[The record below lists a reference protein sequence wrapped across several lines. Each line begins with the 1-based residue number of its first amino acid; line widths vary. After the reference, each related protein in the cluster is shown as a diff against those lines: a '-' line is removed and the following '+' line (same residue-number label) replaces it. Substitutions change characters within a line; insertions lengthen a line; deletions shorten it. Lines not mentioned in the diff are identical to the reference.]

1 MAKVPFK
8 VSARTA
14 KLIGLEN
21 FSNAE
26 GAIIELIKNTYDAD
40 SKICITVF
48 DLKYIEVEKPSKK
61 DSSILIK
68 ESVLDKDNSH
78 IYIID
83 NGIGMTDSIIS
94 NQWMTIGTD
103 DKLYSHTSKGGR
115 VKTGAKGI
123 GRFALNRL
131 GLDTK
136 MYTISEETEEK
147 GQFWKVNWN
156 DFDRTGAV
164 VSQVNADLDEK
175 PNLNLKSLL
184 EKKFG
189 NNKEISKVITKESF
203 DSGTIIKISNLN
215 DDWEIEQLKKLFG
228 NLEMLL
234 PPKEQNDFKIHFF
247 STSNPEEF
255 GEVKSA
261 YYDDYDYKIKAEYT
275 GDEERTLKLEVSRN
289 EFDIDVIE
297 KRYKELFDYKSMK
310 SFPFRLTDLKKKT
323 IKIETNI

>member
-68 ESVLDKDNSH
+68 EIVLDKNNSH

-131 GLDTK
+131 GSTTK
-136 MYTISEETEEK
+136 SILFLRKLMK
-147 GQFWKVNWN
+147 KVN
-156 DFDRTGAV
+156 
-164 VSQVNADLDEK
+164 
-175 PNLNLKSLL
+175 
-184 EKKFG
+184 FG
-189 NNKEISKVITKESF
+189 K
-203 DSGTIIKISNLN
+203 
-215 DDWEIEQLKKLFG
+215 
-228 NLEMLL
+228 
-234 PPKEQNDFKIHFF
+234 
-247 STSNPEEF
+247 
-255 GEVKSA
+255 
-261 YYDDYDYKIKAEYT
+261 
-275 GDEERTLKLEVSRN
+275 
-289 EFDIDVIE
+289 
-297 KRYKELFDYKSMK
+297 
-310 SFPFRLTDLKKKT
+310 
-323 IKIETNI
+323 